1 MVKYYKE
8 DLLNVLR
15 ENSSVDQLQEVMHID
30 LTNKDILMDILRL
43 GLKKEDL
50 NVILSNSHNITEE
63 ALENYRKPNQR
74 RSSVIIFREVPLGRK
89 LSEEP
94 NQVENS
100 IENQNNDVP
109 SEIPNE
115 EILRTRVDSKV
126 ILKSRADF
134 KKILLTREEFK
145 LILKSRE
152 EFKHNNCSAE
162 GIIAAREEFTEDF
175 CEIVGILA
183 SQDDSEEILLTRE
196 DFKLILKS
204 REDFKIILKSREEF
218 KDNSFSAE
226 GIIAEREEFTEDF
239 CEIVGILASQDD
251 SEEILLTR
259 EDFKLIL
266 KSREDFKIILKSREE
281 FKDNSFSAEGI
292 IAEREDSKNI
302 ISVQEDFKDNLLNVE
317 PILASPVDL
326 DLILKSREEFKDNSF
341 NAEGIIAAVD
351 NFTDRTDLQTE
362 IVEND
367 SVNENLKETFLLS
380 LNKIKN
386 IRQTKEKFQE
396 RLKGLVR
403 KNVAYFEK
411 QKSSYRQSDKNYQF
425 FKNHIVPMAK
435 YHNIPLESYLARD
448 QVEPLRFDRKSRLLR
463 QQNVN

>member
-1 MVKYYKE
+1 MQSKKQMNETFRGQTLVKYYKE

-74 RSSVIIFREVPLGRK
+74 RNSVVIFREVPLGRK

-100 IENQNNDVP
+100 IQNQNNDVP

-152 EFKHNNCSAE
+152 EFKHNNFNAE

-175 CEIVGILA
+175 GEIVGILA
-183 SQDDSEEILLTRE
+183 SPDDSEEILLTRE
-196 DFKLILKS
+196 EFIL
-204 REDFKIILKSREEF
+204 ILKSREEF
-218 KDNSFSAE
+218 K
-226 GIIAEREEFTEDF
+226 
-239 CEIVGILASQDD
+239 
-251 SEEILLTR
+251 
-259 EDFKLIL
+259 
-266 KSREDFKIILKSREE
+266 
-281 FKDNSFSAEGI
+281 
-292 IAEREDSKNI
+292 
-302 ISVQEDFKDNLLNVE
+302 
-317 PILASPVDL
+317 
-326 DLILKSREEFKDNSF
+326 LILKSREEFKDNSF
-341 NAEGIIAAVD
+341 NAEGIIAAREDSKNIISAQEDFKDSLLNAEPILASPVD
-351 NFTDRTDLQTE
+351 LELILKSREEFKDNSFNAGGITAAVDDFTDRTDLQTE

-386 IRQTKEKFQE
+386 ISQTKDKFQE
-396 RLKGLVR
+396 RLQGLVGN
-403 KNVAYFEK
+403 NVAFFEK
-411 QKSSYRQSDKNYQF
+411 HKSSYQQSDKNYQF
-425 FKNHIVPMAK
+425 YKEHIVPMAK
-435 YHNIPLESYLARD
+435 YHNIPLEPYLARD
-448 QVEPLRFDRKSRLLR
+448 QSEPLRFDRKSRLLR
-463 QQNVN
+463 RKIQN

>member
-1 MVKYYKE
+1 MQSKKQMNETFRGQTLVKYYKE

-30 LTNKDILMDILRL
+30 LTNKDILMDVLRL

-50 NVILSNSHNITEE
+50 NVILSNSHNITDE

-74 RSSVIIFREVPLGRK
+74 RNSVVIFREVSLGRN

-100 IENQNNDVP
+100 IQNQNNDVS

-115 EILRTRVDSKV
+115 EILLTRDDSKV

-152 EFKHNNCSAE
+152 EFKHNNFNAE

-175 CEIVGILA
+175 GEIVGILA
-183 SQDDSEEILLTRE
+183 SPDDSEEILLTRE
-196 DFKLILKS
+196 EFKLILKS
-204 REDFKIILKSREEF
+204 REDFK
-218 KDNSFSAE
+218 DNSFNAE
-226 GIIAEREEFTEDF
+226 GITA
-239 CEIVGILASQDD
+239 A
-251 SEEILLTR
+251 
-259 EDFKLIL
+259 
-266 KSREDFKIILKSREE
+266 
-281 FKDNSFSAEGI
+281 
-292 IAEREDSKNI
+292 REDSKNI
-302 ISVQEDFKDNLLNVE
+302 ISAQEDYKDNLLNAE

-326 DLILKSREEFKDNSF
+326 ELILKSREEFKDNSF

-351 NFTDRTDLQTE
+351 DSTDRTDLQTE

-386 IRQTKEKFQE
+386 ISQTKEKFQE

-403 KNVAYFEK
+403 NNVAYFEK

-435 YHNIPLESYLARD
+435 YHNIPLEPYLARD
-448 QVEPLRFDRKSRLLR
+448 QSEPLYFDRKSRLLR
-463 QQNVN
+463 RQNVN

>member
-1 MVKYYKE
+1 MQSKKQMNETFRGQTLVKYYKE

-115 EILRTRVDSKV
+115 EILRTRDDSKV

-152 EFKHNNCSAE
+152 EFKHNNFNAE

-175 CEIVGILA
+175 GEIVGILA
-183 SQDDSEEILLTRE
+183 SPDDSEEILLTRE
-196 DFKLILKS
+196 EFIL
-204 REDFKIILKSREEF
+204 ILKSREEF
-218 KDNSFSAE
+218 K
-226 GIIAEREEFTEDF
+226 
-239 CEIVGILASQDD
+239 
-251 SEEILLTR
+251 
-259 EDFKLIL
+259 
-266 KSREDFKIILKSREE
+266 
-281 FKDNSFSAEGI
+281 
-292 IAEREDSKNI
+292 
-302 ISVQEDFKDNLLNVE
+302 
-317 PILASPVDL
+317 
-326 DLILKSREEFKDNSF
+326 LILKSREEFKDNSF
-341 NAEGIIAAVD
+341 NAEGIIAAREDSKNIISAQEDFKDSLLNAEPILASPVD
-351 NFTDRTDLQTE
+351 LELILKSREEFKDNSFNAGGITAAVDDFTDRTDLQTE

-448 QVEPLRFDRKSRLLR
+448 QVEPLCFDRKSRLLR
-463 QQNVN
+463 RQNVN

>member
-1 MVKYYKE
+1 MMQSKKQMNETFRGQTLVKYYKE

-30 LTNKDILMDILRL
+30 LTNKDILMDVLRL

-74 RSSVIIFREVPLGRK
+74 RNSVVIFREVPLGRK

-100 IENQNNDVP
+100 IQNQNNDVP

-152 EFKHNNCSAE
+152 EFKHNNFNAEGIIAAREEFTEDFGEIVGILASPDDSEEILLTREEFKLILKSREEFKHNNCNAE

-204 REDFKIILKSREEF
+204 REDFK
-218 KDNSFSAE
+218 N
-226 GIIAEREEFTEDF
+226 
-239 CEIVGILASQDD
+239 
-251 SEEILLTR
+251 
-259 EDFKLIL
+259 
-266 KSREDFKIILKSREE
+266 
-281 FKDNSFSAEGI
+281 
-292 IAEREDSKNI
+292 
-302 ISVQEDFKDNLLNVE
+302 NLLNAE
-317 PILASPVDL
+317 PILASPVDFE
-326 DLILKSREEFKDNSF
+326 LILKSQEEFKDNSF

-351 NFTDRTDLQTE
+351 DSTDRTDLQTE

-386 IRQTKEKFQE
+386 ISQTKEKFQE

-403 KNVAYFEK
+403 NNVAFFEK

-425 FKNHIVPMAK
+425 YKEHIVPMAK
-435 YHNIPLESYLARD
+435 FHNIPLEPYLARA
-448 QVEPLRFDRKSRLLR
+448 QAEPLRFDGNGRRVKSRM
-463 QQNVN
+463 